1 MNSTLTATPINST
14 IVQECLMCIAIIMAV
29 SQLKTALT
37 LRILTYPSC
46 TAPFFIISFTNNCY
60 VQNWLRLVDGFHRR
74 SLKCSNVDMR
84 ELQKVRMVTFWAF
97 FSKFSMR
104 SFSRYPDRKG
114 TLTLTVDFCR
124 KQVLQGK
131 YKIVTTQKQAHDSL

>member
-37 LRILTYPSC
+37 LRILTPPSC
-46 TAPFFIISFTNNCY
+46 TVPFFIIPFTNNCY

-74 SLKCSNVDMR
+74 NLKCSNADMR
-84 ELQKVRMVTFWAF
+84 ELQKVSYLLGIFLKVFYEEF
-97 FSKFSMR
+97 
-104 SFSRYPDRKG
+104 
-114 TLTLTVDFCR
+114 L
-124 KQVLQGK
+124 
-131 YKIVTTQKQAHDSL
+131 